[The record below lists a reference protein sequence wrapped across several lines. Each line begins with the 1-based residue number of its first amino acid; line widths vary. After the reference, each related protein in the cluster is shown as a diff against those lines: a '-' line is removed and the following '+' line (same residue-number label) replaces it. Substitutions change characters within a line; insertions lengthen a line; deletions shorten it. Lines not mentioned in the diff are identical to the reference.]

1 MPACVRISL
10 VLLLLGICALLV
22 DPGPEFA
29 HPSLVKTPLT
39 PLASVGA
46 SFQYPP
52 INWSA
57 VLSPLM
63 RLSFGKS
70 SHIFVSLRPRLGR
83 VKVPSSASFFFF
95 WTGEDVQHQ
104 CVVLAAC
111 QAQSSQS
118 ASLFLGSWLSPPL
131 VHSLSVSSS

>member
-1 MPACVRISL
+1 MLRQRACICTLTFGNILSPSL
-10 VLLLLGICALLV
+10 
-22 DPGPEFA
+22 PGPEFA
-29 HPSLVKTPLT
+29 HPALVKTALT
-39 PLASVGA
+39 PLASVGV

-63 RLSFGKS
+63 RLSFGEKPLRFICLYTKS
-70 SHIFVSLRPRLGR
+70 KHRAQICCSL
-83 VKVPSSASFFFF
+83 
-95 WTGEDVQHQ
+95 TGEDVQHQ